1 MEVQSGNLC
10 RFAENGSS
18 AEDIVLVQGRKG
30 GLFTCTSLWV
40 VTLSEVEANAGQR
53 GILLEP
59 GVEPTVIPH
68 LRGCLEIRLLADSTF
83 LVIFGSLW
91 EHFSFRMLYRPQ
103 RWPIFQSDGMVNVFF
118 QATIDF
124 NGFSMVLTTLDH
136 HH

>member
-18 AEDIVLVQGRKG
+18 AEDTVLVQGRKG
-30 GLFTCTSLWV
+30 GLFTFTGLWI

-91 EHFSFRMLYRPQ
+91 EHFSFRML
-103 RWPIFQSDGMVNVFF
+103 
-118 QATIDF
+118 
-124 NGFSMVLTTLDH
+124 
-136 HH
+136 